1 MLKDPRRQVIG
12 LAICVVVAMGGFTLV
27 VLAVSKQ
34 QAKTAARAAAHA
46 SEHAVRLA
54 ELHDERAL
62 SREQRAGCMGTAR
75 RATAELK
82 IVWTVYTADSQTA
95 ASTASKPTTIA
106 IRGTEAQS
114 LLANMLAVART
125 RVDISAASQ
134 LPPVL
139 AAAVRRENFHCAAAY
154 PLRPGAKTASKVH
167 GLTT

>member
-1 MLKDPRRQVIG
+1 
-12 LAICVVVAMGGFTLV
+12 MGGFTLV
-27 VLAVSKQ
+27 VLAISKQ
-34 QAKTAARAAAHA
+34 QAKNVAHAAAA
-46 SEHAVRLA
+46 ATRRA
-54 ELHDERAL
+54 ELHDERAQ

-125 RVDISAASQ
+125 RVDVSAASQ

-139 AAAVRRENFHCAAAY
+139 AAAVRHENFHCAAAY
-154 PLRPGAKTASKVH
+154 PLPGAHAASKVH
-167 GLTT
+167 GLSP